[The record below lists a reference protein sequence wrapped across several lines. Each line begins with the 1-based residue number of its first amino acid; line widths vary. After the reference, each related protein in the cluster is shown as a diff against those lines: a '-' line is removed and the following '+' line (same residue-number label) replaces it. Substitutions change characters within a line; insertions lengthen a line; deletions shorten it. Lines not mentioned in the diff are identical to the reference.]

1 MSRRISLK
9 DIAQE
14 LNISI
19 STVSRALRNVGEVS
33 EETRRKVK
41 QLAEAWK
48 YQPDPLALG
57 LLKNKTG
64 YIGVILP
71 EPVSHFFSTV
81 LNGMNIVAQEHG
93 YHLLISY
100 SYDQSCNE
108 QKAIDDFVWARAEGM
123 VICPAIDTIDIGRY
137 QQISGNG
144 IPLVFIE
151 RDIPEMDIPTVITDN
166 YKSMRSLM
174 NHLIGC
180 GYHRIALITNLEYY
194 SVGRICYQAYT
205 DMMKKKRIA
214 LRKELIIH
222 GNMSISTSVEAAHHL
237 LQLKPIPDAVAV
249 TDDCSA
255 MAVMKVFQEAG
266 RDVPDDIAVTG
277 FNDEPFSS
285 YLSPALTT
293 ISRPGYL
300 MGMKAMEL
308 LIDILRENKSLTIS
322 KKIVLESDLV
332 IRNSTFSSTKEQR
345 IECQY

>member
-1 MSRRISLK
+1 MSKRTSLK
-9 DIAQE
+9 DIARE

-41 QLAEAWK
+41 ELAESWK
-48 YQPDPLALG
+48 YKPDPLALG

-71 EPVSHFFSTV
+71 EPVNHYFSTV

-100 SYDQSCNE
+100 SYDQSGNE

-123 VICPAIDTIDIGRY
+123 VICPAIDTIDIRRY

-144 IPLVFIE
+144 IPLVFVE
-151 RDIPEMDIPTVITDN
+151 RDIPEMDIAAVITDT
-166 YKSMRSLM
+166 YKSVRSLM
-174 NHLIGC
+174 DYLIAC
-180 GYHRIALITNLEYY
+180 SYRRIALITNLEYY
-194 SVGRICYQAYT
+194 SVGRICYQAYN
-205 DMMKKKRIA
+205 DVLKKNRIA

-222 GNMSISTSVEAAHHL
+222 GNMSISTSVEAARHL
-237 LQLKPIPDAVAV
+237 LQLEPLPDAVVV

-266 RDVPDDIAVTG
+266 LSVPDDIAVTG
-277 FNDEPFSS
+277 FNDEPFTS
-285 YLSPALTT
+285 YISPALTT

-308 LIDILRENKSLTIS
+308 LIEIIRENKSLACGE
-322 KKIVLESDLV
+322 KIVLESDLV
-332 IRNSTFSSTKEQR
+332 IRNSTSR
-345 IECQY
+345 PPGR

>member
-1 MSRRISLK
+1 MSRRTSLK
-9 DIAQE
+9 DIARE

-41 QLAEAWK
+41 ELAESWK
-48 YQPDPLALG
+48 YKPDPLALG

-71 EPVSHFFSTV
+71 EPVNHYFSTV

-100 SYDQSCNE
+100 SYDQSGNE

-123 VICPAIDTIDIGRY
+123 VICPAIDTIDIRRY

-144 IPLVFIE
+144 IPLVFVE
-151 RDIPEMDIPTVITDN
+151 RDIPEMDVAAVITDN
-166 YKSMRSLM
+166 YKSVRSLM
-174 NHLIGC
+174 DFLTGC
-180 GYHRIALITNLEYY
+180 GYRRIALITNLEYY

-205 DMMKKKRIA
+205 DVLKKKRMAI
-214 LRKELIIH
+214 RKELIIH
-222 GNMSISTSVEAAHHL
+222 GSMSISTSVEAARHL
-237 LQLKPIPDAVAV
+237 LQLKPIPDAVVV

-266 RDVPDDIAVTG
+266 LSVPDDIAVTG
-277 FNDEPFSS
+277 FNDEPFTS
-285 YLSPALTT
+285 YISPALTT

-308 LIDILRENKSLTIS
+308 LIDMIRGNKSLTCGE
-322 KKIVLESDLV
+322 KIGLESDLI
-332 IRNSTFSSTKEQR
+332 IRNSTFR
-345 IECQY
+345 PPDR